1 MLLLYLGTLCCQS
14 GPRRCWAEP
23 DQREGRASTCRKLI
37 TALEWWSSTFTRPPQ
52 RFMLCT
58 PDRLIKRTKLP
69 DDAND
74 DARSDFFFYTN
85 RPGDVSSILNR
96 VWIEVY
102 VVTVSTGS
110 TAAAYFFYYY
120 HLFIYFYRW
129 KAPEINEETRP
140 SPYWSP
146 VASLTSPHCRC
157 PLAASINR
165 SVQRMREQLATNQAE
180 ERIVNHRWSNRVD
193 PRMGIIS

>member
-23 DQREGRASTCRKLI
+23 DQREGKASTCRKLI

-58 PDRLIKRTKLP
+58 PDRLIKWTKLS

-74 DARSDFFFYTN
+74 DARSDFFFFTQIGLEMCHQFWIAFEL
-85 RPGDVSSILNR
+85 RFTLSQWAPAAQPLSI
-96 VWIEVY
+96 
-102 VVTVSTGS
+102 
-110 TAAAYFFYYY
+110 FY
-120 HLFIYFYRW
+120 LFIYLYRW
-129 KAPEINEETRP
+129 KAPEINEETKP

-180 ERIVNHRWSNRVD
+180 ERIVNHRWSNRLD
-193 PRMGIIS
+193 PRMRIIS